1 MKTSG
6 VEIVGWGHTP
16 FGKLAEESLESLIV
30 AAAREAIASAGLE
43 ASEIDE
49 VYLGT
54 FNAGMQPLAF
64 ASSLTLQAD
73 DSLLFVP
80 ATRVENACATGS
92 AAIAQGIRAILSGAA
107 RRVLVVGAEKMTG
120 ANRDVVGRALLG
132 ADYERAGEATLSG
145 FAELFAE
152 VAKAYGE
159 KYGDPTEAMARVAA
173 KNHRNGVANPYAQ
186 LRSDLG
192 FEYCNTVGAHNP
204 MVADPL
210 RRTDCSPI
218 SDGAAAV
225 VLAAAGEA
233 PLGPAVAI
241 RAAAQANDFL
251 PSAKRDPL
259 AFAASHVAW
268 GRAMR
273 DSGIE
278 LSDLGMVEVHD
289 CFTIAELIEYEVI
302 GLCGPGG
309 GLDVIEEGTVE
320 KSGSL
325 PVNPS
330 GGLKAKGHPVGAT
343 GVSQHV
349 MAAMQLTGTA
359 GAMQLPGVTLAGVF
373 NMGGM
378 AVANYASIL
387 ERIR

>member
-1 MKTSG
+1 MKVEG
-6 VEIVGWGHTP
+6 VEIVGWGHTR
-16 FGKLAEESLESLIV
+16 FGKLNEESLESLIV
-30 AAAREAIASAGLE
+30 SAAKEALE
-43 ASEIDE
+43 FANVGASEIDD

-54 FNAGMQPLAF
+54 YNAGMQAIAF
-64 ASSLTLQAD
+64 PSSLTLEAD
-73 DSLLFVP
+73 DALRFVS

-107 RRVLVVGAEKMTG
+107 RRVLVVGAEKMT
-120 ANRDVVGRALLG
+120 ATARETVGRALLG
-132 ADYERAGEATLSG
+132 ADYDRAGETAISG

-152 VAKAYGE
+152 VARAYFE
-159 KYGDPTEAMARVAA
+159 KYGDASEAMARIAA
-173 KNHRNGVANPYAQ
+173 KSHRNGVANPYAQ

-192 FEYCNTVGAHNP
+192 FDYCNTVGAHNP
-204 MVADPL
+204 MVAAPL

-225 VLAAAGEA
+225 VLAAPGAA
-233 PLGPAVAI
+233 PSGSAVGF
-241 RAAAQANDFL
+241 RAAAQANDFF
-251 PSAKRDPL
+251 PAKKRDPL
-259 AFAASHVAW
+259 AFLASHVAW
-268 GRAMR
+268 QRAMG
-273 DSGIE
+273 DSGMKV
-278 LSDLGMVEVHD
+278 SDLGLVEVHD

-302 GLCGPGG
+302 GLCPPGG
-309 GLDVIEEGTVE
+309 GVRIIEEGIVE
-320 KSGSL
+320 KTGSL

-349 MAAMQLTGTA
+349 MAAMQLTGNA
-359 GAMQLPGVTLAGVF
+359 GEMQVPETTVAGIF

-378 AVANYASIL
+378 AVANYVSIL

>member
-1 MKTSG
+1 M
-6 VEIVGWGHTP
+6 EIVGWGHTP
-16 FGKLAEESLESLIV
+16 FGKLADESLESLIV
-30 AAAREAIASAGLE
+30 AAAQEALVSAGLA

-54 FNAGMQPLAF
+54 FNAGMQPIGF
-64 ASSLTLQAD
+64 PSSLTLEAD
-73 DSLLFVP
+73 DGLLFAP

-92 AAIAQGIRAILSGAA
+92 AAIAQGLKAILSGAA

-120 ANRDVVGRALLG
+120 AERDVVGRALLS
-132 ADYERAGEATLSG
+132 ADYERAGEASLSG
-145 FAELFAE
+145 FADLFAA
-152 VAKAYGE
+152 VAEAYFQ
-159 KYGDPTEAMARVAA
+159 KYGDASEAMARVAA

-192 FEYCNTVGAHNP
+192 FEFCNTVGAHNP
-204 MVADPL
+204 MVAAPL
-210 RRTDCSPI
+210 RRTDCSPV

-225 VLAAAGEA
+225 VLAATGASG
-233 PLGPAVAI
+233 GSGAVRI

-251 PSAKRDPL
+251 PGYKRDPL

-268 GRAMR
+268 ERAMA
-273 DSGIE
+273 DAGMT
-278 LSDLGMVEVHD
+278 LSDLGLVEVHD

-302 GLCGPGG
+302 GLCPPGG
-309 GLDVIEEGTVE
+309 GARVIEEGIVDKT
-320 KSGSL
+320 GSL
-325 PVNPS
+325 PVNVS

-349 MAAMQLTGTA
+349 MAAMQLTDTA
-359 GAMQLPGVTLAGVF
+359 GAMQIPGAAVAGVF